1 MKKRNTLV
9 KKIAAALLASL
20 FYTDT
25 ILLAA
30 SPILPDTKAPSDRQP
45 LVQETASGIP
55 LVNIAAPSAGGVS
68 RNDYE
73 RFNVPEKGAVLNNS
87 YTLSKTELAGFVQG
101 NANMAGGPAK
111 IILNQVTSGHPTT
124 MNGFLEVAGTKA
136 DVVIAN
142 PNGITVNG
150 GGFINTGRAI
160 LTTGKPEYS
169 RDNQW
174 KDIRVSNDAMIVIDG
189 KGLNGEKAD
198 AIELYTRAA
207 KILGQIKAETLQ
219 VTTGANVIDA
229 KSGTVAAIEGSGVKP
244 QVAIDAA
251 DLGAMNAGRIFFVLT
266 EENIPA
272 QLQSAIE
279 AKDLV
284 IDSKGNLYHTGI
296 IHTKDGATIRA
307 KDILNKGTIASG
319 GHLSL
324 TSEGTLTNAK
334 TIGAEGHAEI
344 HAGDVVN
351 QSVIASEGHLA
362 ISSDRTITNENSRI
376 LANGDVTLAAK
387 TWMDNQNGTIA
398 AGGNL
403 DVKTAELNNEQGNV
417 TAYGNGL
424 LSAARKLDNAEG
436 HVAANQALNIT
447 SGEVVNTKGTLTAGQ
462 DERIETKTIQLDGK
476 LIAGRN
482 LTVQAEADIT
492 NEHAEDGFGITK
504 AGGELAISTKGKLTN
519 AKKLE
524 ADGKI
529 SLNADGINNHKD
541 AEITGGAIR
550 IQAKSLL
557 NRGLMNAD
565 GEHEIYALHLEN
577 LETGRIYGNNITID
591 TKTLE
596 NRKDKALEEQ
606 LAEKMCVLKAKE
618 QALDEA
624 FAADVTAFTKDEQ
637 KTAYLSAI
645 QQRQKEYDEAKAEV
659 DTLRQEMAAHKS
671 GAIAARENLAISG
684 DTLLSSSAALLYA
697 GGDLSI
703 IEKDSI
709 TNRGADITALGN
721 VTLTAPRISNE
732 NEAFSAKRVWTGETV
747 NPTLIRIDEAGHPEK
762 GQAFDAS
769 EFSALGSGYGAY
781 HNKAEYKELIE
792 EAGYDTIEQITDEE
806 RAAGKT
812 PIPDELIGKSAPNYD
827 YDDPIFQKFGVTS
840 MTSSRPGYDDP
851 KQAEWDAQYKGI
863 LETLNTKIRAYNEEA
878 EKENNSHGVIGSY
891 KIKNYT
897 IIRTTTHTSE
907 KQVQETR
914 AGQVASGKH
923 MTLTGNVINE
933 NSRITAGASL
943 SATGG
948 SIENKAEQ
956 NQVQS
961 VTFGTTQESY
971 TKRKPRPHKAWRRHY
986 RRQVF
991 MTPQKEM
998 GNPTSLGVGNYAGHT
1013 ASAPQ
1018 SQDITQSIR
1027 DNVQNFLYPFHA
1039 ESSTK
1044 PGTTAGKE
1052 TGGSLS
1058 FLPES
1063 ALYQLHPETTAK
1075 YLVETDPAFTNKKK
1089 FLSSDYMYQQ
1099 MTWDP
1104 ERVTKRLGDGFY
1116 EQELLRN
1123 QIIQLT
1129 GKTYLDGFTNNEDEF
1144 HALMDSGI
1152 AYAKEFH
1159 LTPGIALTKEQMAA
1173 LTSDIVWL
1181 ETTTVTVKGKTY
1193 DVLYPHVYL
1202 KAGSEK
1208 KIAADGS
1215 LISANQ
1221 LVMEAKNQLDNSGAL
1236 MGNSILMQGKDIV
1249 NRGMIYGDTVQLKA
1263 SRDIKES
1270 GIIHAEKQVSLTAD
1284 NNITMQDTVLHA
1296 KNQDVLHT
1304 TAGIAVK
1311 GKDGVLLMEAGK
1323 DIHLTGA
1330 TLEAL
1335 GDNGSLILKA
1345 GNNIH
1350 LDTDTLEARK
1360 DMTENSD
1367 NYIRT
1372 YRKTET
1378 ANTLAA
1384 GKTITLAAGENLSA
1398 RNTTVLSEN
1407 GQITVAAKGDVN
1419 LENGYNESRDDYGL
1433 KYKERGLLSSKTT
1446 TIKSRDESK
1455 TVTASTLSGDAV
1467 QITAGGNTN
1476 MTGSQVIGTHDVA
1489 ISSGKDTS
1497 ISSAEEYE
1505 RHDYAKQVKKSGL
1518 LSGGGLGFTIGTEKR
1533 KDQYSDA
1540 DLLQKA
1546 STVGSTSGNVSIESG
1561 NKVEIGASAV
1571 LAGKDISIT
1580 GENVQISSKDNV
1592 YHSVEK
1598 HEYKKSGLTV
1608 SVGGA
1613 GIEAIESVAAP
1624 ATRMTEVS
1632 DHRLK
1637 ALYGYE
1643 TAEKIKKNGDALKA
1657 AAKGNFSPTVSIGI
1671 TSSSSKSES
1680 HSTITEAQGS
1690 SLQAGQDMTIKTK
1703 EDLNVKGS
1711 DIVGNHIHLEADN
1724 DIHIWATEEKET
1736 QKSSQSSKGGSLGVS
1751 LSAGSV
1757 VSVDGKFYAG
1767 KGKENGSTTS
1777 YRASTVNANDTL
1789 TMKSGKDTDLIGST
1803 VSGNKVKADVYGN
1816 LNIESLQTKKEYSEE
1831 NISAG
1836 MSFSTAAGKTRYGGS
1851 ASKGNM
1857 KSHYESVINQAGI
1870 HAGGEGFDISVK
1882 DNTDLKGGVIGSAAS
1897 KDKNTLTTGT
1907 LSWEDKENKADYKA
1921 GGMGV
1926 SYSPNDK
1933 SSKLNQRGLT
1943 PNLTPTVKDNADSTT
1958 KSAVA
1963 EGTIHITN
1971 KEKQKQ
1977 DIASLN
1983 RDTKNSLNQLQ
1994 EIFDKT
2000 KVEEKQELVGMLEK
2014 YGNQAIHTYAESKG
2028 WKDGST
2034 EKMLLH
2040 GAFGALMGDMAGGSA
2055 ASGALSGSVNEY
2067 VMGYLTK
2074 TKGKEWVQK
2083 HPDTVQWLSAGVGAA
2098 IGNLSKDVLTG
2109 VGVSLGASKWNYL
2122 GFELSETESLLKEIL
2137 IRKDGREI
2145 TADELSKLYELVYQ
2159 TANQGDPE
2167 GAASDS
2173 QLKAGNVIALAGV
2186 TAVLQKHYT
2195 KESVDSF
2202 LKKYHEMVNSKIT
2215 DGKINNKIT
2224 LRPVHVIANRNQNN
2238 FDIFLIQYSAG
2249 PVEQGYL
2256 YDKRSDK
2263 FFVTNGFTESN
2274 DLHMGLHL
2282 GGEVAG
2288 ITLKTNS
2295 SSIDLNDK
2303 KTRSEIL
2310 SGGSVGGTVYAGL
2323 GGGVSTPVS
2332 GEYLGKVLVF
2342 KYGVGTPQV
2351 GIGYDVAE
2359 ETPEE
2364 SVPISIRYLL
2374 RGK

>member
-1 MKKRNTLV
+1 MHSNKKLM

-229 KSGTVAAIEGSGVKP
+229 KSGTVAAIEGSGLKP

-251 DLGAMNAGRIFFVLT
+251 DLGAMNAGRIFFVLN

-272 QLQSAIE
+272 QLQNAIE
-279 AKDLV
+279 AQDLV

-319 GHLSL
+319 GHLSV

-344 HAGDVVN
+344 HAGDVVK

-387 TWMDNQNGTIA
+387 TLIDNQNGTIA
-398 AGGNL
+398 AGENL
-403 DVKTAELNNEQGNV
+403 YVKTAELNNEQGNV

-462 DERIETKTIQLDGK
+462 DERIETKAIQLDGK

-482 LTVQAEADIT
+482 LTVQTEADIT

-504 AGGELAISTKGKLTN
+504 AGDELAISTKGKLTN

-541 AEITGGAIR
+541 AEIAGGAIR

-618 QALDEA
+618 RALDEA

-697 GGDLSI
+697 GGNLSI

-721 VTLTAPRISNE
+721 VTLAAPRISNE

-747 NPTLIRIDEAGHPEK
+747 NPDLIRIDEAGHPEK

-806 RAAGKT
+806 RAAGKE
-812 PIPDELIGKSAPNYD
+812 PIPDELIGKSAPNYN

-840 MTSSRPGYDDP
+840 MTSPRPSYDDP

-863 LETLNTKIRAYNEEA
+863 LETLNTRIRAYNEEA
-878 EKENNSHGVIGSY
+878 EKENNSHGAIGSY

-943 SATGG
+943 STTGG
-948 SIENKAEQ
+948 SLENKAEQ

-986 RRQVF
+986 RGQVF

-998 GNPTSLGVGNYAGHT
+998 GNPTSLGVGSYAGYT

-1159 LTPGIALTKEQMAA
+1159 LTPGIDLTKEQMAA

-1181 ETTTVTVKGKTY
+1181 ETTTVTVNGKTY

-1221 LVMEAKNQLDNSGAL
+1221 LVIEAKNQLANSGAL

-1263 SRDIKES
+1263 SHDIKES

-1284 NNITMQDTVLHA
+1284 NNITMQDTVLHE

-1350 LDTDTLEARK
+1350 LDTDTLEAKK

-1378 ANTLAA
+1378 INTLAA
-1384 GKTITLAAGENLSA
+1384 GKNITLAAGENLSA

-1455 TVTASTLSGDAV
+1455 TVTSSTLSGDAV
-1467 QITAGGNTN
+1467 QINAGGNTN

-1533 KDQYSDA
+1533 KDQYAESG
-1540 DLLQKA
+1540 LMQKGSLIGSA
-1546 STVGSTSGNVSIESG
+1546 KGNLSISSSGQTQVEGSTLV
-1561 NKVEIGASAV
+1561 
-1571 LAGKDISIT
+1571 AGKDMTVI
-1580 GENVQISSKDNV
+1580 GENISISSKDNV
-1592 YHSVEK
+1592 YTSTES

-1608 SVGGA
+1608 ALGGA
-1613 GIEAIESVAAP
+1613 LVNTAESIVTPLQKAAG
-1624 ATRMTEVS
+1624 AE
-1632 DHRLK
+1632 DKRLS
-1637 ALYGYE
+1637 ALYGVEAGKNMYGAVSKYLDNKKAIAAASKDLKD
-1643 TAEKIKKNGDALKA
+1643 TQTLLDNVTKSGIATDFGKKNLNNLIEQDKNKIEPAKSENKASRAVSVDISLGTAKSASLSDSVTTQASPSQLKAGNTLALK
-1657 AAKGNFSPTVSIGI
+1657 
-1671 TSSSSKSES
+1671 SEKDIS
-1680 HSTITEAQGS
+1680 
-1690 SLQAGQDMTIKTK
+1690 
-1703 EDLNVKGS
+1703 VKGS
-1711 DIVGNHIHLEADN
+1711 DLSAEDILLKAGKDIHLLSA
-1724 DIHIWATEEKET
+1724 KESDT
-1736 QKSSQSSKGGSLGVS
+1736 TITHNTSSNGSLGATIGAGGLQG
-1751 LSAGSV
+1751 LSAS
-1757 VSVDGKFYAG
+1757 YG
-1767 KGKENGSTTS
+1767 KGSQNSTAKDTVHKE
-1777 YRASTVNANDTL
+1777 STVSAGRTVSIE
-1789 TMKSGKDTDLIGST
+1789 SGKDTDIIGSQ
-1803 VSGNKVKADVYGN
+1803 VKAEQVTANVAGN
-1816 LNIESLQTKKEYSEE
+1816 LHIESEQDSKEYHEE
-1831 NISAG
+1831 GKQIGASLGYNVASHQLSGFGSAG
-1836 MSFSTAAGKTRYGGS
+1836 KSQTD
-1851 ASKGNM
+1851 
-1857 KSHYESVINQAGI
+1857 SHYASVTEQAGI
-1870 HAGGEGFDISVK
+1870 QAGRDGFDLTVGKETS
-1882 DNTDLKGGVIGSAAS
+1882 LKGAVISSTAE
-1897 KDKNTLTTGT
+1897 KEKNQLTTGT
-1907 LSWEDKENKADYKA
+1907 LSWEDVENKANYKESGA
-1921 GGMGV
+1921 
-1926 SYSPNDK
+1926 
-1933 SSKLNQRGLT
+1933 GLT
-1943 PNLTPTVKDNADSTT
+1943 INTSKDAKYNEKGIIPAIPTGSKDQESSTT
-1958 KSAVA
+1958 NSAIA
-1963 EGTIHITN
+1963 EGTIAITD
-1971 KEKQKQ
+1971 KAHQKQ
-1977 DIASLN
+1977 DVSRLN
-1983 RDTKNSLNQLQ
+1983 RDSKNSLNQLG
-1994 EIFDKT
+1994 EIFDKA
-2000 KVEEKQELVGMLEK
+2000 KSNERQELAGLFGEMAFNQLHDAKLTPNQRSAWHALIGGIMGQLSNKDFLGGATAAGINEMLIKQIEK
-2014 YGNQAIHTYAESKG
+2014 VS
-2028 WKDGST
+2028 
-2034 EKMLLH
+2034 H
-2040 GAFGALMGDMAGGSA
+2040 GDPALMQWMSA
-2055 ASGALSGSVNEY
+2055 AVGGITGELVSKNPQLGKSTSSNGTKNNDVAVAPIYALPALIVYSTGNSLELVKRIIDETGASINASGQWISDTGEYIGEYIQDLIVWAKSGRQLKRLPKKIIDNKGGEEWTRELKKETGKSKSDLYWNPKTGDVYSVPKRGGGEP
-2067 VMGYLTK
+2067 
-2074 TKGKEWVQK
+2074 EWV
-2083 HPDTVQWLSAGVGAA
+2083 
-2098 IGNLSKDVLTG
+2098 
-2109 VGVSLGASKWNYL
+2109 
-2122 GFELSETESLLKEIL
+2122 
-2137 IRKDGREI
+2137 
-2145 TADELSKLYELVYQ
+2145 
-2159 TANQGDPE
+2159 
-2167 GAASDS
+2167 
-2173 QLKAGNVIALAGV
+2173 GNV
-2186 TAVLQKHYT
+2186 
-2195 KESVDSF
+2195 
-2202 LKKYHEMVNSKIT
+2202 KY
-2215 DGKINNKIT
+2215 
-2224 LRPVHVIANRNQNN
+2224 
-2238 FDIFLIQYSAG
+2238 
-2249 PVEQGYL
+2249 
-2256 YDKRSDK
+2256 
-2263 FFVTNGFTESN
+2263 
-2274 DLHMGLHL
+2274 
-2282 GGEVAG
+2282 
-2288 ITLKTNS
+2288 
-2295 SSIDLNDK
+2295 
-2303 KTRSEIL
+2303 
-2310 SGGSVGGTVYAGL
+2310 
-2323 GGGVSTPVS
+2323 
-2332 GEYLGKVLVF
+2332 
-2342 KYGVGTPQV
+2342 
-2351 GIGYDVAE
+2351 
-2359 ETPEE
+2359 
-2364 SVPISIRYLL
+2364 
-2374 RGK
+2374 

>member
-111 IILNQVTSGHPTT
+111 IILNQVTSGHPTM

-279 AKDLV
+279 AQDLV

-319 GHLSL
+319 GHLSV

-387 TWMDNQNGTIA
+387 TLMDNKNGTIA

-424 LSAARKLDNAEG
+424 LSSARKLDNAEG
-436 HVAANQALNIT
+436 HLAANQTLNIT

-462 DERIETKTIQLDGK
+462 DEIVETKAIQLDGK

-482 LTVQAEADIT
+482 LTVQTEADIT

-565 GEHEIYALHLEN
+565 GEHEIHALHLEN

-1221 LVMEAKNQLDNSGAL
+1221 LVMEAKNQLDNSGVL

-1263 SRDIKES
+1263 SHDIKES

-1378 ANTLAA
+1378 TNTLAA

-1836 MSFSTAAGKTRYGGS
+1836 MSFSTAAGKTHYGGS

-2202 LKKYHEMVNSKIT
+2202 LKKYHEMVNAKIT
-2215 DGKINNKIT
+2215 DGKANNEIT

>member
-1 MKKRNTLV
+1 MHSNKKLM

-169 RDNQW
+169 LDNQW
-174 KDIRVSNDAMIVIDG
+174 KDIRVSNDAMIVING

-198 AIELYTRAA
+198 AIELYTRAV

-229 KSGTVAAIEGSGVKP
+229 KSGTVAAIEGSGLKP

-251 DLGAMNAGRIFFVLT
+251 DLGAMNAGRIFFVLN

-272 QLQSAIE
+272 KFQSAIE
-279 AKDLV
+279 AQDLV

-319 GHLSL
+319 GHLSV

-351 QSVIASEGHLA
+351 QSVIASEGQLA

-387 TWMDNQNGTIA
+387 TLMDNQNGTIA

-436 HVAANQALNIT
+436 HVAVNQALHIT

-565 GEHEIYALHLEN
+565 GEHEIHALHLEN

-624 FAADVTAFTKDEQ
+624 FAADVTVFTKDEQ

-659 DTLRQEMAAHKS
+659 DTLRHEMAAHKS

-721 VTLTAPRISNE
+721 VTLAAPRISNE

-747 NPTLIRIDEAGHPEK
+747 NPDLIRIDEAGHPEK

-806 RAAGKT
+806 RAAGKE
-812 PIPDELIGKSAPNYD
+812 PIPDELIGKSAPNYN

-840 MTSSRPGYDDP
+840 MTSPRPSYDDPP

-878 EKENNSHGVIGSY
+878 EKENNSHGAIGSY

-948 SIENKAEQ
+948 SLENKAEQ
-956 NQVQS
+956 NQLQS
-961 VTFGTTQESY
+961 VTFGTMQESY

-998 GNPTSLGVGNYAGHT
+998 GNPISLGVGSYAGYT

-1144 HALMDSGI
+1144 HTLMDSGI
-1152 AYAKEFH
+1152 ACAKEFH

-1181 ETTTVTVKGKTY
+1181 ETTTVTVNGKTY

-1263 SRDIKES
+1263 SHDIKES
-1270 GIIHAEKQVSLTAD
+1270 GITHAENQVSLTAD
-1284 NNITMQDTVLHA
+1284 HNITMQDTVLHA

-1350 LDTDTLEARK
+1350 LDTDTLEAKK

-1378 ANTLAA
+1378 TNTLAA
-1384 GKTITLAAGENLSA
+1384 GKNITLAAGENLSA

-1419 LENGYNESRDDYGL
+1419 LENGYNESGDDYGL

-1476 MTGSQVIGTHDVA
+1476 VTGSNVVGTHDVA

-1505 RHDYAKQVKKSGL
+1505 QHDYAKQVKKSGL

-1533 KDQYSDA
+1533 KDQYRDA
-1540 DLLQKA
+1540 DVLQKP
-1546 STVGSTSGNVSIESG
+1546 STVGSVSENVSIESG
-1561 NKVEIGASAV
+1561 NKVEIGASAI

-1592 YHSVEK
+1592 YQSEEK
-1598 HEYKKSGLTV
+1598 HEYKKSGITV
-1608 SVGGA
+1608 SATGGA
-1613 GIEAIESVAAP
+1613 VA
-1624 ATRMTEVS
+1624 VLS
-1632 DHRLK
+1632 DALAYAQKASSARDNQLK
-1637 ALYGYE
+1637 ALYG
-1643 TAEKIKKNGDALKA
+1643 AEVYQTI
-1657 AAKGNFSPTVSIGI
+1657 AKGKDVLKDLSGKGMPGVSVGIG
-1671 TSSSSKSES
+1671 SSSFKAENHAKSTEAMASILIANENVKVQAKSDISMKGSQASGHTIFFHAGGGIMLDAAEDRSTTDIVHSSKSSQLGMNFMPTGNSVFAENS
-1680 HSTITEAQGS
+1680 KSTGTEAEIITTHTGS
-1690 SLQAGQDMTIKTK
+1690 QLTA
-1703 EDLNVKGS
+1703 
-1711 DIVGNHIHLEADN
+1711 
-1724 DIHIWATEEKET
+1724 EEKISME
-1736 QKSSQSSKGGSLGVS
+1736 
-1751 LSAGSV
+1751 
-1757 VSVDGKFYAG
+1757 
-1767 KGKENGSTTS
+1767 
-1777 YRASTVNANDTL
+1777 
-1789 TMKSGKDTDLIGST
+1789 SGKDTALRGSR
-1803 VSGNKVKADVYGN
+1803 VSAGQVSVQAGGN
-1816 LNIESLQTKKEYSEE
+1816 LSIESLQDTDTYRSQSHNTGSSFSTGTSRATAHHGKWMTGKSEE
-1831 NISAG
+1831 N
-1836 MSFSTAAGKTRYGGS
+1836 TD
-1851 ASKGNM
+1851 
-1857 KSHYESVINQAGI
+1857 SHYESVTEQAGI
-1870 HAGGEGFDISVK
+1870 HAGANGYDITVK
-1882 DNTDLKGGVIGSAAS
+1882 GNTNLTGGLIDSTAA
-1897 KDKNTLTTGT
+1897 KEKNNLTTGT
-1907 LSWEDKENKADYKA
+1907 LSWADVQNKA
-1921 GGMGV
+1921 G
-1926 SYSPNDK
+1926 YSMATNGRLYGADW
-1933 SSKLNQRGLT
+1933 
-1943 PNLTPTVKDNADSTT
+1943 TPTKTIQTKQGEKTT
-1958 KSAVA
+1958 GGIHMHNSPIHAQPAKGQAETITQSALINGAVS
-1963 EGTIHITN
+1963 ITDPAH
-1971 KEKQKQ
+1971 QKQ
-1977 DIASLN
+1977 DISTLN
-1983 RDTKNSLNQLQ
+1983 RDTETSLHQL
-1994 EIFDKT
+1994 EKIFDK
-2000 KVEEKQELVGMLEK
+2000 KKIQERRELVSEFAKLGAEK
-2014 YGNQAIHTYAESKG
+2014 IGDIAKEKNWAE
-2028 WKDGST
+2028 DDYRRT
-2034 EKMLLH
+2034 LLH
-2040 GAFGALMGDMAGGSA
+2040 GLLGALTAQMSGNSAFVGGAAGA
-2055 ASGALSGSVNEY
+2055 ATERLQPVLDKLLKDYPELREDAGSVI
-2067 VMGYLTK
+2067 GYAVGKALNDGKTGEAVAWNGTK
-2074 TKGKEWVQK
+2074 FN
-2083 HPDTVQWLSAGVGAA
+2083 WLSHEQQDKRNELIAEAEARGDENAAESIRQYYEQLDYDQDQFIAKSHLLDNAEYSEELEQAIINGTAEERKLQEQDYGHIVAVEALRLAKYQGLTAYNFGDEDFVTLNGSIGAT
-2098 IGNLSKDVLTG
+2098 L
-2109 VGVSLGASKWNYL
+2109 GVSG
-2122 GFELSETESLLKEIL
+2122 GFIMD
-2137 IRKDGREI
+2137 RM
-2145 TADELSKLYELVYQ
+2145 
-2159 TANQGDPE
+2159 
-2167 GAASDS
+2167 
-2173 QLKAGNVIALAGV
+2173 GNV
-2186 TAVLQKHYT
+2186 Y
-2195 KESVDSF
+2195 
-2202 LKKYHEMVNSKIT
+2202 
-2215 DGKINNKIT
+2215 
-2224 LRPVHVIANRNQNN
+2224 
-2238 FDIFLIQYSAG
+2238 YSAG
-2249 PVEQGYL
+2249 AGMVFGA
-2256 YDKRSDK
+2256 S
-2263 FFVTNGFTESN
+2263 
-2274 DLHMGLHL
+2274 
-2282 GGEVAG
+2282 AG
-2288 ITLKTNS
+2288 ITTGKFKADTS
-2295 SSIDLNDK
+2295 KWDDDK
-2303 KTRSEIL
+2303 YKSAITGISGSFGLSGIFL
-2310 SGGSVGGTVYAGL
+2310 SGGVSIGT
-2323 GGGVSTPVS
+2323 
-2332 GEYLGKVLVF
+2332 
-2342 KYGVGTPQV
+2342 KYGDREIGLATGTGLSAS
-2351 GIGYDVAE
+2351 GIVNYTEFICNIKD
-2359 ETPEE
+2359 
-2364 SVPISIRYLL
+2364 L
-2374 RGK
+2374 

>member
-1270 GIIHAEKQVSLTAD
+1270 GIIHAEKQVSLSAD
-1284 NNITMQDTVLHA
+1284 HNITMQDTVLHE

-1323 DIHLTGA
+1323 DIRLTGA

-1350 LDTDTLEARK
+1350 LDTDTLEAKK

-1407 GQITVAAKGDVN
+1407 GQITVAAKGDVT

-1497 ISSAEEYE
+1497 ISSAQEYE

-1613 GIEAIESVAAP
+1613 GIEAIESVVAP

-1671 TSSSSKSES
+1671 SSSSSKSES